1 MTKTKKRTIKTAA
14 PQNQGTCATIPT
26 SLPPAAEFPLEAF
39 YTPEVMDH
47 FLHPHHVGVL
57 ADYDVV
63 GEVGNI
69 VCGDVMRIYLKI
81 EPDDDEKLCIA
92 NISFETYG
100 CGAAI
105 ATSSITTD
113 LAFGQTLEEAL
124 KITKDLVIKKLVKLP
139 AQKIH
144 CSILA
149 VDALHEAIYQYYQQ
163 NKLRIPVA
171 LEKQHQ
177 TIQKQ
182 KEYLKKQ
189 YESWL
194 T

>member
-1 MTKTKKRTIKTAA
+1 
-14 PQNQGTCATIPT
+14 
-26 SLPPAAEFPLEAF
+26 
-39 YTPEVMDH
+39 MDH
-47 FLHPHHVGVL
+47 FLNPHHVGVL
-57 ADYDVV
+57 ADFDVM

-81 EPDDDEKLCIA
+81 EPDANGQLCIA

-113 LAFGQTLEEAL
+113 LAFGQTLEAAL
-124 KITKDLVIKKLVKLP
+124 KITKDTVIKKLVKLP
-139 AQKIH
+139 PQKIH

-163 NKLRIPVA
+163 HHSTPPPTLQK
-171 LEKQHQ
+171 KHQ
-177 TIQKQ
+177 AIQKQ
-182 KEYLKKQ
+182 KDFLKKQ
-189 YESWL
+189 YETWF
-194 T
+194 